1 MVVDSREIPAKME
14 EFLTPWEQR
23 HWGALTVDKRRHD
36 WLAGRWAAKRALQP
50 LLATPSGVPPL
61 SAIAIINAPDGAPQ
75 VADHPGI
82 SLTISHAGTRAAA
95 ATARADCPIGID
107 IEVIAPRTPAFVGD
121 YFTPDEQQQVHL
133 APGYVRDTLVNA
145 IWSAKE
151 SALKA
156 LRVGLRV
163 DTRAVSCR
171 FDPFASLPKTWT
183 PLAVELDAAR
193 LGRGLPALSGWWR
206 TMRGYVLTLMLGREC
221 ESSQRPLGTP
231 DLSANTPS
239 GLPELCPPK

>member
-1 MVVDSREIPAKME
+1 MESSEIPADVG
-14 EFLTPWEQR
+14 EFLTPWERR
-23 HWGALTVDKRRHD
+23 HWGALKVDKRRRD
-36 WLAGRWAAKRALQP
+36 WLAGRWVAKRALQP
-50 LLATPSGVPPL
+50 LLATPSSVPPL
-61 SAIAIINAPDGAPQ
+61 GAIAIINAPDGAPQ

-82 SLTISHAGTRAAA
+82 NLTISHAGTCAAAA
-95 ATARADCPIGID
+95 ATARADYLIGID

-133 APGYVRDTLVNA
+133 APGCVRDTLVNA

-171 FDPFASLPKTWT
+171 LDPFICPPETWT

-221 ESSQRPLGTP
+221 ESPQRPLETP

-239 GLPELCPPK
+239 GLSEPCPPK